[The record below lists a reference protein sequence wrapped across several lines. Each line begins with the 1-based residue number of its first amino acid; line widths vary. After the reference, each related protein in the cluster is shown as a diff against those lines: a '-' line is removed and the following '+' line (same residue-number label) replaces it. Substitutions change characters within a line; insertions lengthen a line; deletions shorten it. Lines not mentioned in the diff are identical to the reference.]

1 MMTVSEFL
9 GRCWYR
15 TNLII
20 IKWQVFDQEYSIEQ
34 IKEQA
39 IYIGT
44 PHELN
49 SDIHKNIH
57 NMSLDSYGIID
68 GYLIILVH

>member
-1 MMTVSEFL
+1 MTVNKFL
-9 GRCWYR
+9 GRCWYG

-20 IKWQVFDQEYSIEQ
+20 IRWQVFDQEYSIEQ

-44 PHELN
+44 PQELY